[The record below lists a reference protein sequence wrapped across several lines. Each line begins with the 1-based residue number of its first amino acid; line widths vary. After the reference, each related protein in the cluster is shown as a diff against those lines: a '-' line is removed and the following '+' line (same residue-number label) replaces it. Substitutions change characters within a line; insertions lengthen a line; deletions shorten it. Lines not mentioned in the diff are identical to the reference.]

1 MTPEQTACSIRDIR
15 MRNYEENPEYRA
27 VVDRQIERELSALVT
42 IPEGT
47 CERIWRERI
56 QPEIE
61 KSAVAK

>member
-1 MTPEQTACSIRDIR
+1 MMQPSLT
-15 MRNYEENPEYRA
+15 Y
-27 VVDRQIERELSALVT
+27 RELAEALARLGHVD